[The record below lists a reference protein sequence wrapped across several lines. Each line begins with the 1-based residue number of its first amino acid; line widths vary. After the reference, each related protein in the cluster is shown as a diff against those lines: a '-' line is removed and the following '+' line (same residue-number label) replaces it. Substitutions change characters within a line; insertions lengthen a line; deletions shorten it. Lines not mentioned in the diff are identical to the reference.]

1 MATLFEQHKN
11 FAISALTGTG
21 TAIGQTVAGTADI
34 TAGTGSR
41 FPSGSITCIIA
52 QSGQVPDPTTA
63 EIVTASVSG
72 NTLNIFTRG
81 LESSTARALTTGDI
95 VFCGPTAGQL
105 QKIETAIN
113 TLENSGPAG
122 TSYSVIPFSVY
133 GNLAIFVGDFK
144 VYNDTPNNKT
154 IYAVRSSVGIAPV
167 GSAAIVDILNSG
179 STIFTSTK
187 CNISSGSV
195 TSGSVTG
202 FNSLA
207 TVTPGQYLTMSVTQ
221 VGSTTTGADLLA
233 QVTWS

>member
-21 TAIGQTVAGTADI
+21 TAIGQTVPGTADI

-52 QSGQVPDPTTA
+52 QAGQVPDPTTA

-81 LESSTARALTTGDI
+81 VESSTARALTTGDI
-95 VFCGPTAGQL
+95 VYAGPTAGQIS
-105 QKIETAIN
+105 KIETAVN
-113 TLENSGPAG
+113 TLESGG
-122 TSYSVIPFSVY
+122 VSSYQIIPFSVY
-133 GNLAIFVGDFK
+133 GLLSVFTGDFRI
-144 VYNDTPNNKT
+144 YNDSPVNKS
-154 IYAVRSSVGIAPV
+154 IIAVRGSLGVPAT
-167 GSAAIVDILNSG
+167 GSAVFVDVLNNG
-179 STIFTSTK
+179 SSIFTSSSA
-187 CNISSGSV
+187 CVIQSGSF

-202 FNSLA
+202 FNSGSLVA
-207 TVTPGQYLTMSVTQ
+207 PGQYLTISVKQT
-221 VGSTTTGADLLA
+221 GSTYAGADLLA